1 MKLFNRKAKDS
12 EELQDQ
18 EYDASDVD
26 DSEVE
31 DDTEEY
37 SDEEDSD
44 SGDEEDSDSG
54 DEEFDEEGSDSDD
67 EFDEEDSNSDNEY
80 SDEDEEDANGDDSYE
95 YASDEDSSDETAE
108 DDERKENKLLSLFK
122 SEQDT
127 VYYVLTGIFL
137 AVIVIAIIVL
147 VKNAHTSSAPAT
159 PEQVAESQIAAY
171 ESEQPGETEIFINH
185 AGLDNYTEP
194 SNASASGAADGFS
207 GAAGS
212 ESAASDGSNQNAANS
227 STSDQ
232 DAANANGGTAV
243 ADTDTS
249 EAADTKESESAETEA
264 LASNEDYVIPDSDTK
279 EYTEDDIRA
288 LGLSKDELRIARNEI
303 YARHGREF
311 TSKDLKEYFGA
322 KSWYN
327 PTIPAS
333 KFSDNDLTP
342 TELHNKEA
350 IAKVEKSME

>member
-44 SGDEEDSDSG
+44 SGDEE
-54 DEEFDEEGSDSDD
+54 FDEEGSDSDD
-67 EFDEEDSNSDNEY
+67 EFDEEDSDSDSEY
-80 SDEDEEDANGDDSYE
+80 SDEDEEDA
-95 YASDEDSSDETAE
+95 DEDADDALSEG
-108 DDERKENKLLSLFK
+108 DERKENKLLSLFK

-171 ESEQPGETEIFINH
+171 ESEQPGETEISINH

-212 ESAASDGSNQNAANS
+212 ESAASDGSDQNAANS
-227 STSDQ
+227 GSTSDQ

-264 LASNEDYVIPDSDTK
+264 LAASGDYVIPDSDTK

>member
-1 MKLFNRKAKDS
+1 LKLFNRKAKDS

-18 EYDASDVD
+18 EYDASDED

-44 SGDEEDSDSG
+44 SGDEE
-54 DEEFDEEGSDSDD
+54 FDEEGSDGDD
-67 EFDEEDSNSDNEY
+67 EFDEEDSNSGNEY

-171 ESEQPGETEIFINH
+171 ESEQPGETEISINH

-194 SNASASGAADGFS
+194 SNASTGDAADVS
-207 GAAGS
+207 SDAAGS
-212 ESAASDGSNQNAANS
+212 ESAASDGSDQNAANS
-227 STSDQ
+227 GSTSDQ

-264 LASNEDYVIPDSDTK
+264 LAASGDYVIPDSDTK